1 MAAKASPIIQ
11 GDHVTNCQRPFPC
24 VTRQNQIS
32 WCLPPAPLPAGCLLL
47 GAGRGPPRIHRSCSM
62 AQQRGVNSLRF
73 NQDQSCFCCAMESG
87 VRIYNVEPL
96 MEKGHLDHEQVGSVA
111 LVEMLHR
118 SNLLAI
124 VGGGGN
130 PKFSEISVLI
140 WDDAR
145 EGKGGKD
152 KLVLE
157 FTFTKPALAV
167 RMRHD
172 KIIIVL
178 RNRIYVYSFPENPTK
193 LFEFDTRDNPKGP
206 VEHPAGHLVGTVHH
220 QRPPGRDRL
229 RLPQPAGHG
238 GGVGFP
244 PGHPHPPLRHPE
256 QGEAGGAA
264 PGHGPRHPV
273 LHQLQPRLV
282 VSLRVERQGDGSRLR
297 PQGHA
302 PQPPLRAGA
311 RGQGG
316 PGDRPV
322 RGLAVES
329 GQLHGASG
337 VGLRLCLRPQLRQD
351 RQLRHCDL
359 RGRHLPQ
366 IRLHARRQLQPRG
379 L

>member
-1 MAAKASPIIQ
+1 
-11 GDHVTNCQRPFPC
+11 
-24 VTRQNQIS
+24 
-32 WCLPPAPLPAGCLLL
+32 
-47 GAGRGPPRIHRSCSM
+47 M

-130 PKFSEISVLI
+130 PKFSEISVLV

-145 EGKGGKD
+145 EGKDGKD

-172 KIIIVL
+172 KAL
-178 RNRIYVYSFPENPTK
+178 RS
-193 LFEFDTRDNPKGP
+193 
-206 VEHPAGHLVGTVHH
+206 
-220 QRPPGRDRL
+220 
-229 RLPQPAGHG
+229 LPQPGEAAAR
-238 GGVGFP
+238 VSRAQMWQP
-244 PGHPHPPLRHPE
+244 AACE

-264 PGHGPRHPV
+264 PGHGPRHP
-273 LHQLQPRLV
+273 LL
-282 VSLRVERQGDGSRLR
+282 
-297 PQGHA
+297 
-302 PQPPLRAGA
+302 AGP

-322 RGLAVES
+322 RGLAVEP
-329 GQLHGASG
+329 GQLHGAG
-337 VGLRLCLRPQLRQD
+337 RVRLPLRLRPQLRQD
-351 RQLRHCDL
+351 RQLRHRHL
-359 RGRHLPQ
+359 RGRDLPQ
-366 IRLHARRQLQPRG
+366 IRLHAGRELQPRG
-379 L
+379 LRRLPGHLRRRRLLSPPPPQGPGPGPRAPNRACRPPQLGLESGGGRAEAAAVCGPGAAGTLNSICEIQRPALCWAPWG

>member
-1 MAAKASPIIQ
+1 
-11 GDHVTNCQRPFPC
+11 
-24 VTRQNQIS
+24 
-32 WCLPPAPLPAGCLLL
+32 
-47 GAGRGPPRIHRSCSM
+47 M

-130 PKFSEISVLI
+130 PKFSEISVLV

-145 EGKGGKD
+145 EGKDGKD

-172 KIIIVL
+172 KAL
-178 RNRIYVYSFPENPTK
+178 RSLPQPGEAAARVSRAQMWQPAAC
-193 LFEFDTRDNPKGP
+193 GP
-206 VEHPAGHLVGTVHH
+206 VEHPAGHLLGAVHH
-220 QRPPGRDRL
+220 QRAPGRDRL
-229 RLPQPAGHG
+229 RLPQPAGHRG
-238 GGVGFP
+238 GLGLT
-244 PGHPHPPLRHPE
+244 PGYPDPPLRHPE

-264 PGHGPRHPV
+264 PGHGPRHP
-273 LHQLQPRLV
+273 LL
-282 VSLRVERQGDGSRLR
+282 
-297 PQGHA
+297 
-302 PQPPLRAGA
+302 AGP

-322 RGLAVES
+322 RGLAVEP
-329 GQLHGASG
+329 GQLHGAG
-337 VGLRLCLRPQLRQD
+337 RVRLPLRLRPQLRQD
-351 RQLRHCDL
+351 RQLRHRHL
-359 RGRHLPQ
+359 RGRDLPQ
-366 IRLHARRQLQPRG
+366 IRLHAGRELQPRG
-379 L
+379 LRRLPGHLRRRRLLSPPPPQGPGPGPRAPNRACRPPQLGLESGGGRAEAAAVCGPGAAGTLNSICEIQRPALCWAPWG

>member
-1 MAAKASPIIQ
+1 
-11 GDHVTNCQRPFPC
+11 
-24 VTRQNQIS
+24 
-32 WCLPPAPLPAGCLLL
+32 
-47 GAGRGPPRIHRSCSM
+47 M

-130 PKFSEISVLI
+130 PKFSEISVLV

-145 EGKGGKD
+145 EGKDGKD

-172 KIIIVL
+172 KAL
-178 RNRIYVYSFPENPTK
+178 RS
-193 LFEFDTRDNPKGP
+193 
-206 VEHPAGHLVGTVHH
+206 
-220 QRPPGRDRL
+220 
-229 RLPQPAGHG
+229 LPQPGEAAAR
-238 GGVGFP
+238 VSRAQMWQP
-244 PGHPHPPLRHPE
+244 AACE

-264 PGHGPRHPV
+264 PGHGPRHPL
-273 LHQLQPRLV
+273 LHQLQPRLL

-302 PQPPLRAGA
+302 PQPPLRAGP

-322 RGLAVES
+322 RGLAVEP
-329 GQLHGASG
+329 GQLHGAG
-337 VGLRLCLRPQLRQD
+337 RVRLPLRLRPQLRQD
-351 RQLRHCDL
+351 RQLRHRHL
-359 RGRHLPQ
+359 RGRDLPQ
-366 IRLHARRQLQPRG
+366 IRLHAGRELQPRG
-379 L
+379 LRRLPGHLRRRRLLSPPPPQGPGPGPRAPNRACRPPQLGLESGGGRAEAAAVCGPGAAGTLNSICEIQRPALCWAPWG